1 MLLGIMT
8 GASVPRSSPR
18 LLELEYLKFEGE
30 YAAQLVIHP
39 DSWWLLTQVNAWP
52 GSSMMVLSGWRVV
65 GCQAFT
71 V

>member
-1 MLLGIMT
+1 MPLGIMT

-18 LLELEYLKFEGE
+18 LLEIEYLEFVGE
-30 YAAQLVIHP
+30 YAAQLIIHP
-39 DSWWLLTQVNAWP
+39 DSWRLLTQVNAWP
-52 GSSMMVLSGWRVV
+52 GSSKMVSSGLGVV